1 MILDE
6 VMPNSEHSVVAHAVV
21 EADAATTW
29 RAVHEANLFTDRT
42 VRWLIALR
50 DLPSFAW
57 DRIRGRPAELVPPS
71 ITFDDILQLEG
82 WTLLGEEP
90 RRELV
95 AGSIGRF
102 WERGYG
108 WTDVAAEEFAGFS
121 EPGFAKTVAGIS
133 IRSYGDQRTLVSYES
148 RTSTT
153 SADAA
158 RQFGRYWFVLRPFVG
173 LVMRRAVAAIRV
185 EAERSSR
192 TLAAAR

>member
-1 MILDE
+1 MILDQ
-6 VMPNSEHSVVAHAVV
+6 VMPHPDHAVVAHAVV

-29 RAVHEANLFTDRT
+29 RAVHEANLFADRA
-42 VRWLIALR
+42 VRWLFALR
-50 DLPSFAW
+50 DLPSFLWERA
-57 DRIRGRPAELVPPS
+57 RGRSAELVPPS
-71 ITFDDILQLEG
+71 ITFDDIAQLEG
-82 WTLLGEEP
+82 WMLLGEEP

-102 WERGYG
+102 WQRDYG
-108 WTDVAAEEFAGFS
+108 SIDVAPSEFAGFD
-121 EPGFAKTVAGIS
+121 EPGFAKTAAGIS
-133 IRSYGDQRTLVSYES
+133 IRSYGDRRTLLSYES

-185 EAERSSR
+185 EAERASAEVGVR
-192 TLAAAR
+192 